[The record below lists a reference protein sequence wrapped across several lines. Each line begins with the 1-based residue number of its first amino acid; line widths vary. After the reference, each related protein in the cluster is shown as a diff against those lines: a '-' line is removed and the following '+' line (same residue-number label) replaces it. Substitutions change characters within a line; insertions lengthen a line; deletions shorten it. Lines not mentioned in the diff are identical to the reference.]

1 VLYTEKKA
9 AAMKTFSLQDISIES
24 GADFLDIL
32 PIFIFVAFVGPF
44 LLVAYT
50 VGLIS
55 DLVGWL
61 D

>member
-1 VLYTEKKA
+1 MYTSED
-9 AAMKTFSLQDISIES
+9 LRIES
-24 GADFLDIL
+24 VADFIEFL

-44 LLVAYT
+44 LMVAYT
-50 VGLIS
+50 VGFIS

>member
-1 VLYTEKKA
+1 
-9 AAMKTFSLQDISIES
+9 MFSSKDLRVES
-24 GADFLDIL
+24 AADFLDIL
-32 PIFIFVAFVGPF
+32 RVFIFCALVAPF

-50 VGLIS
+50 VGFIS

>member
-1 VLYTEKKA
+1 MFTTEDLK
-9 AAMKTFSLQDISIES
+9 IES
-24 GADFLDIL
+24 AADFFEFL
-32 PIFIFVAFVGPF
+32 PIFIFVGFVGPF

-50 VGLIS
+50 VGFIS

>member
-1 VLYTEKKA
+1 
-9 AAMKTFSLQDISIES
+9 MFSTKDLRVES
-24 GADFLDIL
+24 AADFIDIL
-32 PIFIFVAFVGPF
+32 PIFIFVAFIGPF

>member
-1 VLYTEKKA
+1 MYTSEDLRITSA
-9 AAMKTFSLQDISIES
+9 
-24 GADFLDIL
+24 ADFLEFM

-44 LLVAYT
+44 LLVAYS
-50 VGLIS
+50 VGFVS

>member
-1 VLYTEKKA
+1 
-9 AAMKTFSLQDISIES
+9 MFSVDDLQIES
-24 GADFLDIL
+24 ASDFIEFL

-50 VGLIS
+50 VGFVS

>member
-1 VLYTEKKA
+1 MYTSED
-9 AAMKTFSLQDISIES
+9 LRIES
-24 GADFLDIL
+24 VSDFVEFL

-50 VGLIS
+50 VGFIS